1 MAAQTVTD
9 ETFQRDVFDASFER
23 PIVVVLHAGEQD
35 PSATYVTDVA
45 DAIAD
50 HDLECTLV
58 SIDAEQNPQATAVF
72 GIQIAPSTKG
82 VLNGILRAE
91 ITGAEPRAAIDA
103 FLAAVPLDQ
112 AEQAL
117 ASNDEALLRAALE
130 ADPLEPTLT
139 IALGRLV
146 LDRGDSLD
154 AHLLLLTVGH
164 HPIGAGL
171 FERSR
176 VLANPSS
183 DPELA
188 TCLET
193 FTTDLAGSL
202 NSIIPLID
210 DADEARLDTI
220 RRIFTGVFAERPSD
234 DPLVLE
240 VRQRLAPT
248 QF

>member
-45 DAIAD
+45 EAITD
-50 HDLECTLV
+50 HGFECTLV

-72 GIQIAPSTKG
+72 GILIAPSTKG
-82 VLNGILRAE
+82 VVNGILRAE
-91 ITGAEPRAAIDA
+91 ITGPEPRAAIDA

-139 IALGRLV
+139 IAPGRLV
-146 LDRGDSLD
+146 LDRGDALD
-154 AHLLLLTVGH
+154 AHMLLLTVGH

-176 VLANPSS
+176 LLANPSS

-188 TCLET
+188 ACLET
-193 FTTDLAGSL
+193 FTTDPAGSL
-202 NSIIPLID
+202 HSIIPLID
-210 DADEARLDTI
+210 DADEVRLDTI
-220 RRIFTGVFAERPSD
+220 RRIVIGVFAERPID

-240 VRQRLAPT
+240 VRQRLALT

>member
-1 MAAQTVTD
+1 MIAQTVTD

-35 PSATYVTDVA
+35 PSATYVTDLA
-45 DAIAD
+45 EAIED
-50 HDLECTLV
+50 HGLACTLV

-91 ITGAEPRAAIDA
+91 ITGPEPRAAIDA
-103 FLAAVPLDQ
+103 LLKAMLLTP

-117 ASNDEALLRAALE
+117 AANDEALLRAALA

-139 IALGRLV
+139 IALGRLL
-146 LDRGDSLD
+146 LDRGDTLE
-154 AHLLLLTVGH
+154 AHLMLLTVGH

-176 VLANPSS
+176 VLANPDS

-188 TCLET
+188 GCLAHY
-193 FTTDLAGSL
+193 TTDLEASL
-202 NSIIPLID
+202 DGMVALVD
-210 DADEARLDTI
+210 TADAERLDTI
-220 RRIFTGVFAERPSD
+220 RRIFIGIFAERPAD

-240 VRQRLAPT
+240 YRQRLAAT

>member
-45 DAIAD
+45 EAIAD

-130 ADPLEPTLT
+130 VDPLEPTLT

-146 LDRGDSLD
+146 LDRGDALD

-176 VLANPSS
+176 LLANPSS

-188 TCLET
+188 ACLET
-193 FTTDLAGSL
+193 FTTDLVGSL

-210 DADEARLDTI
+210 DADEVRLDTI
-220 RRIFTGVFAERPSD
+220 RRIFIGVFAERPID
-234 DPLVLE
+234 DPLVLDI
-240 VRQRLAPT
+240 RQRLAPT

>member
-1 MAAQTVTD
+1 MAAQNVTD

-130 ADPLEPTLT
+130 VDPLEPTLT

-146 LDRGDSLD
+146 LDRGDALD

-164 HPIGAGL
+164 HPIGASL

-176 VLANPSS
+176 LLANPSS

-188 TCLET
+188 ACLET
-193 FTTDLAGSL
+193 FTTDPAGSL

-210 DADEARLDTI
+210 DADEVRLDTI
-220 RRIFTGVFAERPSD
+220 RRIFIGVFAERPID
-234 DPLVLE
+234 DPLVLDI
-240 VRQRLAPT
+240 RQRLAPT

>member
-1 MAAQTVTD
+1 MIAQTVTD

-23 PIVVVLHAGEQD
+23 PIVVVLHAGEHD
-35 PSATYVTDVA
+35 PSALYVTDVA
-45 DAIAD
+45 EAISD
-50 HDLECTLV
+50 HDFECTLV

-91 ITGAEPRAAIDA
+91 ITGDEPREAIDA
-103 FLAAVPLDQ
+103 FLAAVPLNQ

-117 ASNDEALLRAALE
+117 ASNDEALLRAALA

-146 LDRGDSLD
+146 LDRGDVLD
-154 AHLLLLTVGH
+154 AHLLLMTVGH

-176 VLANPSS
+176 ILSNPSI

-188 TCLET
+188 ACLET
-193 FTTDLAGSL
+193 YTTDLAGSL
-202 NSIIPLID
+202 NGIVALVD
-210 DADEARLDTI
+210 DADEVRLDTI
-220 RRIFTGVFAERPSD
+220 RRIFTGVFAERAID